1 MCAIILMIYSNKNSY
16 EEIIKI
22 MDSKITV
29 YHADYLVNDGLL
41 TAWKQTIKDIS
52 RNRWLIWVNFKKD
65 FFSQYKQSG
74 LGMFWSLIMPIVP
87 VSAYLFLAYIRV
99 LNVKGNIPFP
109 VYIIIGMTFWLFLKE
124 GINSGM
130 KAIQKDKGILT
141 KIDTPLIVVTLARYG
156 NVCANTL
163 IRLAFLIFVLFI
175 YRIVPKPN
183 ILLIPFVFLPL
194 ICLGLG
200 LGIMLGVFNV
210 ANTDIENIT
219 NVFLTYGMFVSSVIF
234 PMPVVGI
241 MAKVNNINFFNH
253 LIVGIRDFIVTG
265 HIQYSIHFW
274 AASAVSVGIFL
285 LAVKWQ
291 HSLQYKVKRLL

>member
-1 MCAIILMIYSNKNSY
+1 
-16 EEIIKI
+16 
-22 MDSKITV
+22 MDSKITI
-29 YHADYLVNDGLL
+29 YHADYLVGEGLL
-41 TAWKQTIKDIS
+41 TAWKQTIKDII

-74 LGMFWSLIMPIVP
+74 LGIFWSLIMPIVP

-99 LNVKGNIPFP
+99 LNVRGNIPFP

-130 KAIQKDKGILT
+130 GAIQKDKGILT
-141 KIDTPLIVVTLARYG
+141 KIDTPLVVVILARYG

-163 IRLAFLIFVLFI
+163 IRLAFLIFVLFL
-175 YRIVPKPN
+175 YRIVPHPN
-183 ILLIPFVFLPL
+183 IFFIPFVLLPL
-194 ICLGLG
+194 VCLGLG
-200 LGIMLGVFNV
+200 LGIILGMFNA
-210 ANTDIENIT
+210 ANTDIENVT
-219 NVFLTYGMFVSSVIF
+219 NVFLTYGMFISSVIF
-234 PMPVVGI
+234 PMPIEGL

-265 HIQYSIHFW
+265 HIQYPIHFVV
-274 AASAVSVGIFL
+274 ASIVSISFFL